1 MHFKRT
7 ISIRLLLGL
16 FLLSV
21 CSLSHAQ
28 EDKEKPYTF
37 LLSGASFA
45 AEVNGWFEIGCERL
59 DATALNR
66 AKGGTAIADMANQ
79 MNDGTLYFTEELDE
93 LDALIIM
100 HVVDKDVYNE
110 EELQKSYKDY
120 KVPFDRSNY
129 AAAFDYVIKHYI
141 SDCYNLKYNKDSKYY
156 NSENGKPAVIILTT
170 NWHDGREVYNDS
182 VRKLAEKWGL
192 PLVEFDKYIGFS
204 KETLHPVTDE
214 HISLLYAKDKMTV
227 RNGDVHGWHPLRGK
241 EEYIQKRMA
250 SIFVAKMHQI
260 FK

>member
-1 MHFKRT
+1 MIVREVVRNT
-7 ISIRLLLGL
+7 TTLVLLYLSICT
-16 FLLSV
+16 FSF
-21 CSLSHAQ
+21 AQ
-28 EDKEKPYTF
+28 ENKKKSYTF

-79 MNDGTLYFTEELDE
+79 MNGETLYSTEELDE

-110 EELQKSYKDY
+110 EELKDSYKDY

-129 AAAFDYVIKHYI
+129 AAAFDYVIKRYI
-141 SDCYNLKYNKDSKYY
+141 SDCYNLKYNESSKYY
-156 NSENGKPAVIILTT
+156 NTENGKPAVIVLTT
-170 NWHDGREVYNDS
+170 NWHDGRELYNDS
-182 VRKLAEKWGL
+182 VRILAKKWGL

-204 KETLHPVTDE
+204 KETLHPVTGK

-250 SIFVAKMHQI
+250 SIFVAKMRQI
-260 FK
+260 F